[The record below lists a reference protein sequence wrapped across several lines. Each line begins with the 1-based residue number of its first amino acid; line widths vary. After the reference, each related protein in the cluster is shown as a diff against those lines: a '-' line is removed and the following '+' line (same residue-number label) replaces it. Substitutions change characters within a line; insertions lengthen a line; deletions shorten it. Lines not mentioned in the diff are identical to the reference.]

1 MLIIVYLIYTV
12 IYLFNVNHTYYILPN
27 NFNFLSTFTEFKT
40 ILNLFSRGLTL
51 FLNLFV
57 KFNLVWKPLF
67 RKSSYYGLYRSNR
80 NQWLNK

>member
-1 MLIIVYLIYTV
+1 MTLFFNSLLFLIFSEYFYINANVLIIVYLIYTV

-57 KFNLVWKPLF
+57 KFNLV
-67 RKSSYYGLYRSNR
+67 
-80 NQWLNK
+80 